1 MVQWQT
7 VTVTMFKE
15 NTKNKMNTTCINGE
29 QSGTIIQTCT
39 FINSKSQGW

>member
-15 NTKNKMNTTCINGE
+15 NAKNKMNATCINSKP
-29 QSGTIIQTCT
+29 SGTIIQTCT
-39 FINSKSQGW
+39 FFSKSQGW